1 MTDARRL
8 VDEELPVRRIA
19 ILLAVAAAA
28 VAALSPA
35 VSSVSSSTGRQ
46 SGADYRLL
54 QTNLCL
60 SGQAGCYSPATH
72 QSILDEATAQIADLD
87 PDAVTLN
94 EVCSADVAELAR
106 RAGYELSFAA
116 VDYGGTPLPC
126 IDPRGRGLFG
136 IAVLTKDAI
145 RTSRDRAFTVQADP
159 EERRWLCATTAG
171 AVTVCTAHLST
182 RDSSGERVANDAE
195 CRELR
200 DVLAEHANLRTT
212 FFGGDVNRQTACAP
226 TTMWATHD
234 AAATQ
239 SAGLQ
244 HIYGSR
250 SVDDPSAS
258 IVEATYTDHDFLLAA
273 ALSSPER

>member
-1 MTDARRL
+1 MTSARPL
-8 VDEELPVRRIA
+8 VEKELPVRRIA

-35 VSSVSSSTGRQ
+35 VSSVSSSTGPS
-46 SGADYRLL
+46 SGAAYRLL
-54 QTNLCL
+54 QMNLCL
-60 SGQAGCYSPATH
+60 SGQAGCYSAATH
-72 QSILDEATAQIADLD
+72 QSIVDEATEQIADQD

-94 EVCSADVAELAR
+94 EVCSADAAELAR

-126 IDPRGRGLFG
+126 IEPRGRGLFG
-136 IAVLTKDAI
+136 IAVLAKDPI
-145 RTSRDRAFTVQADP
+145 RTSQDRAFTAQADP
-159 EERRWLCATTAG
+159 EERRWLCATTSG

-200 DVLAEHANLRTT
+200 DVLAEHASLGTT
-212 FFGGDVNRQTACAP
+212 FFGGDLNRQDSCAP
-226 TTMWATHD
+226 GTMWVTRDSSASK
-234 AAATQ
+234 

-258 IVEATYTDHDFLLAA
+258 IVEATYTDHDFLLVAA
-273 ALSSPER
+273 IPAPER